1 MPSLRNLVVA
11 IVGCASAFAVADFDG
26 PAPLAWRW
34 QQPSSVVAGGSP
46 LVVGDTLYHGLGG
59 RVYAIDR
66 KTGNQLWRFPQGLAL
81 EGNVKGSP
89 IYADGVVYFAD
100 SQKHIYAIDAVSG
113 ASKWVY
119 TTDYGVQQQILKVGD
134 NIVFIMEGDNI
145 MAIKASNADRVYETP
160 RRVTDRILGGL
171 ISDGKDRIFL
181 FQGPGQNPRPTFC
194 EYNLTNRRISPI
206 TQIEIEPSPNSVVY
220 AKDSVYYY
228 ASNRIVRLSTR
239 NRQSDFATL
248 PANPATA
255 PSIGTTD
262 VFVMT
267 RDGSAYFFDA
277 TNLRPKY
284 VNKKFSIGSQPITQ
298 PLALGG
304 RFAVP
309 TGNGAIN
316 LVDPTNEKPIWSFF
330 MKPLPGEEIRSGNGN
345 RPGGGGGAFGGPG
358 GGGPGGG
365 GFGGPGGGGP
375 GGGGLGGGLGGGQ
388 NQNRPASLVVQASN
402 TPVLVGQTLVVPTI
416 DGSLFAFDKESGID
430 LTPPEVRQTF
440 PRGGILVSGRPPQQ
454 FHFLVEDEASGINLS
469 TINVTIDGAQYD
481 YELTRE
487 GILVVRLSTTGKNK
501 PLADGRHTVKIS
513 MADWMGN
520 ETSFTA
526 SIRVDN
532 SLRVEAP
539 GTQNDPNN
547 PAGGGRNGG
556 GGQGDPGKS
565 G

>member
-1 MPSLRNLVVA
+1 M
-11 IVGCASAFAVADFDG
+11 
-26 PAPLAWRW
+26 
-34 QQPSSVVAGGSP
+34 
-46 LVVGDTLYHGLGG
+46 VGDTLYHGLAG
-59 RVYAIDR
+59 RLYAIDR

-89 IYADGVVYFAD
+89 VYADGVVYFAD
-100 SQKHIYAIDAVSG
+100 TQKHIYAIDAVSG

-119 TTDYGVQQQILKVGD
+119 TTDFGIQQQILKVGD

-145 MAIKASNADRVYETP
+145 MAIKASNAERVYETP

-228 ASNRIVRLSTR
+228 ASNRVVRLSTR

-255 PSIGTTD
+255 PSVGTTD

-267 RDGSAYFFDA
+267 RDGSGYFFDA

-284 VNKKFSIGSQPITQ
+284 TNKKFSVGSQPVTQ

-304 RFAVP
+304 RFAVA
-309 TGNGAIN
+309 TGNGGIN
-316 LVDPTNEKPIWSFF
+316 LVDPTNDKPIWTFF
-330 MKPLPGEEIRSGNGN
+330 MKPLPGEEIRSGNGNGN

-365 GFGGPGGGGP
+365 GFGGPGGGGAGLGGP
-375 GGGGLGGGLGGGQ
+375 GGGGLGGGGLGGGQ
-388 NQNRPASLVVQASN
+388 NNNRPASLVVQASHS
-402 TPVLVGQTLVVPTI
+402 PVLVGQTLVVPTI

-430 LTPPEVRQTF
+430 LTPPEIRQTF

-454 FHFLVEDEASGINLS
+454 FHFSVEDEASGINLS

-487 GILVVRLSTTGKNK
+487 GILVVRLSNTGKNK
-501 PLADGRHTVKIS
+501 PLGDGRHTIKIS
-513 MADWMGN
+513 MVDWMGN
-520 ETSFTA
+520 EASYTA

-532 SLRVEAP
+532 SLRVEPP
-539 GTQNDPNN
+539 GAQNDPN
-547 PAGGGRNGG
+547 GRNNGG
-556 GGQGDPGKS
+556 GGMGDPGKS

>member
-11 IVGCASAFAVADFDG
+11 IAGCACAFAVADFDG

-59 RVYAIDR
+59 RIYAIDR
-66 KTGNQLWRFPQGLAL
+66 KTGNQIWRYPQGLAL

-89 IYADGVVYFAD
+89 VYSDGVVYFAD
-100 SQKHIYAIDAVSG
+100 TQKHIYAIDAVRG
-113 ASKWVY
+113 ESKWVY
-119 TTDYGVQQQILKVGD
+119 TTDFGIQQQIIKVGD

-145 MAIKASNADRVYETP
+145 MAIRASNAERVYETP
-160 RRVTDRILGGL
+160 RRVSDRILGGL

-194 EYNLTNRRISPI
+194 EYNLANRRIDPI
-206 TQIEIEPSPNSVVY
+206 TQVEVEPSPNSVVY
-220 AKDSVYYY
+220 ARDSVYYY

-239 NRQSDFATL
+239 NRQSDYATL

-255 PSIGTTD
+255 PSVGTTD

-267 RDGSAYFFDA
+267 RDGSAFFFDA
-277 TNLRPKY
+277 NNLRAKY
-284 VNKKFSIGSQPITQ
+284 PTKKFNIGSQPVTQ
-298 PLALGG
+298 PLSLGN
-304 RFAVP
+304 RFAVA

-316 LVDPTNEKPIWSFF
+316 LVDPNNEKPIWSFF
-330 MKPLPGEEIRSGNGN
+330 MKPVPGDEIRSNTGGAGGMGGAGG
-345 RPGGGGGAFGGPG
+345 RQGGGMGGPGAGGLGGPG
-358 GGGPGGG
+358 GGAGMGGG
-365 GFGGPGGGGP
+365 MGA
-375 GGGGLGGGLGGGQ
+375 Q
-388 NQNRPASLVVQASN
+388 NNNRPASLVVQASHS
-402 TPVLVGQTLVVPTI
+402 PVLVGQTLVVPTI

-440 PRGGILVSGRPPQQ
+440 PRGGILVSGRPPQE
-454 FHFLVEDEASGINLS
+454 FHFLVEDQASGINLS
-469 TINVTIDGAQYD
+469 TINVTVDGIPYD

-487 GILVVRLSTTGKNK
+487 GVLVVKLSTTGKNK
-501 PLADGRHTVKIS
+501 PLADGRHTIKVS

-520 ETSFTA
+520 EASFTA
-526 SIRVDN
+526 SLRVDN

-539 GTQNDPNN
+539 GAQNNQNN
-547 PAGGGRNGG
+547 QNGGAGGGGLGG
-556 GGQGDPGKS
+556 PGKS